1 LASGLLLLLFS
12 KLLVFVKETRL
23 LATPPKIAALIVIG
37 CSVASASLPET
48 G

>member
-1 LASGLLLLLFS
+1 LWLASELLLFS

-23 LATPPKIAALIVIG
+23 LATPPKIAALILV
-37 CSVASASLPET
+37 ASLPET